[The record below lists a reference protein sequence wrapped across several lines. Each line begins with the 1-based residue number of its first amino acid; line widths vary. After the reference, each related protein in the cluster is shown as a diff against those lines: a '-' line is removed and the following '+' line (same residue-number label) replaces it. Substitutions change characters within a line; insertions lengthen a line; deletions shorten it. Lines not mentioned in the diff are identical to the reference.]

1 MVSRSQEVLLG
12 GVVFVAIV
20 IVVVGTVW
28 LSEKFAGAA
37 GGYRLEVKFDSVSGL
52 QRGNALTIRGVR
64 VGKVLKV
71 ELRDGQPVVTIG
83 FSDRTTLPRDSKF
96 LLKSEGMLG
105 GQMIEIQVGAAV
117 TASFANGDTVKGI
130 SDTGLEAVMN
140 NAASMAEQ
148 LNDAVSK
155 TLNVES
161 IQQIQRVLSDVDSA
175 STNLKYILDENRS
188 AISDVLDSLA
198 LASGDAREMIG
209 ENRPEVKKAVE
220 SLRRSSERLASL
232 SENLD
237 SASGSLEE
245 LLGNLN
251 QITGKIKSGEGT
263 LGKLV
268 QDGRVYDNL
277 QRTLSTVDSLVSAIK
292 KEPKKY
298 LNVDLHIF

>member
-37 GGYRLEVKFDSVSGL
+37 GGYRLQVKFDSVPGL

-105 GQMIEIQVGAAV
+105 GQMIEIQVGSAV

-198 LASGDAREMIG
+198 VASGDAREMIG

-251 QITGKIKSGEGT
+251 HITGKIKSGEGT